1 MASTKIACLL
11 GPGLEDSEFRISGR
25 TLTRATLSWPR

>member
-11 GPGLEDSEFRISGR
+11 GPGFEDSEFRIPGR
-25 TLTRATLSWPR
+25 TLTACDALMQA